1 MSKWSLLYT
10 ANRLSAVRVIAGK
23 IMSHYCPCFAHCRR
37 SSLAGDGSPLHV
49 SDVRP
54 DENCS
59 GRIRSNVRL
68 SFAYG
73 ELTRQY
79 RRSTRRT
86 FRSQTRVRDRRVS
99 DSAELW
105 AYSEVTRRK

>member
-1 MSKWSLLYT
+1 MSKWSLLCT
-10 ANRLSAVRVIAGK
+10 ANHLSAVRVIAGK
-23 IMSHYCPCFAHCRR
+23 II
-37 SSLAGDGSPLHV
+37 SLST
-49 SDVRP
+49 VRP

-68 SFAYG
+68 SFAYR
-73 ELTRQY
+73 ESTRQHW
-79 RRSTRRT
+79 RSTRGT

-105 AYSEVTRRK
+105 AYSEAHPTGNLTLALSPPEPGVSEEKISRSE